1 MTTRF
6 SSGATTIGI
15 TVVPLEQRSDFDP
28 ARMRPDSLVW
38 KAIAVF
44 TTLGGSWEVD
54 PEQRRQVAIQA
65 ENAAAVIEEEAG
77 GILFGIEQWARD
89 AYLFPPD
96 HPKYLTEGGAER
108 NILVCV
114 QGPDGERLAGAG
126 VAFTSDG
133 IQWLQ
138 PPGEDN
144 VVLKNT
150 KAHGWGDVEM
160 YASSICRPPVPG
172 PWSVTKLS
180 EVNASDLV
188 TGMGMPWL
196 WHVSQFIVYRA
207 MRWDEY
213 QGQALTLFD
222 ALKSA
227 AQAYQVLQL
236 NPGAALQRHIFG
248 SGEVPTSPE
257 FDLAYGGVNYRC
269 QRSEDLGTGMVACHF
284 CVIPNWDQIDTVT
297 WAP

>member
-1 MTTRF
+1 MPTRF

-15 TVVPLEQRSDFDP
+15 TVVPLEQRPDFDP

-44 TTLGGSWEVD
+44 TTLGGNWDVEA
-54 PEQRRQVAIQA
+54 ERRRQVEIQA

-108 NILVCV
+108 HILVCV

-133 IQWLQ
+133 IQFLQ
-138 PPGEDN
+138 PPTDVN
-144 VVLKNT
+144 VTVKST
-150 KAHGWGDVEM
+150 KAHGWCDLEM

-172 PWSVTKLS
+172 PWAVTKLS

-188 TGMGMPWL
+188 VGMGMPWL
-196 WHVSQFIVYRA
+196 WHVSQFIVFQA

-213 QGQALTLFD
+213 QGQTLTLFD
-222 ALKSA
+222 AMKAA
-227 AQAYQVLQL
+227 AQAHQVLQL
-236 NPGAALQRHIFG
+236 NPDAALQKDIFAD
-248 SGEVPTSPE
+248 GEVPNSPE
-257 FDLAYGGVNYRC
+257 FDLMHGGVTYRC
-269 QRSEDLGTGMVACHF
+269 QRAEDLATGMVFCHY
-284 CVIPNWDQIDTVT
+284 CVIPNWDQIDTIT